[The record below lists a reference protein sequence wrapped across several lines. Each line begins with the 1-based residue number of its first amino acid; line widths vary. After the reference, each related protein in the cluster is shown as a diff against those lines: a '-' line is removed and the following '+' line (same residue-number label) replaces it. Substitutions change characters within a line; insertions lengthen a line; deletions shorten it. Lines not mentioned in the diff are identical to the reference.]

1 MKLVERKKP
10 SFRLHLGN
18 LQHFSDPNP
27 GDPQDPPN
35 PSEPPTPPTPTHN
48 DEDVQRMISDALAR
62 AKREADEKAEKER
75 QEAERKK
82 LEEQEKYKELYE
94 TLEKQLADEK
104 VKALDA
110 KKETLLVG
118 AGYSAEQVVLLKGLL
133 NGETDE
139 ELNQSLET
147 VKVTLLPKGNGADPN
162 PGNHQRQTPS
172 PTDPA
177 EKGKSAFQ
185 RLKEKGKI
193 RN

>member
-27 GDPQDPPN
+27 SDPPN
-35 PSEPPTPPTPTHN
+35 PPEPPTPPTPTHT
-48 DEDVQRMISDALAR
+48 DEDVQRLVAEALAK
-62 AKREADEKAEKER
+62 AQREADEKAEKER

-110 KKETLLVG
+110 KKEALLVG
-118 AGYSAEQVVLLKGLL
+118 SGYSAEQVVLLKGLL

-139 ELNQSLET
+139 QLNQSLET

-162 PGNHQRQTPS
+162 PGNQSTSDTFSNRPS
-172 PTDPA
+172 RERKVRFSTI
-177 EKGKSAFQ
+177 KRK
-185 RLKEKGKI
+185 R
-193 RN
+193 